1 MSASKP
7 TNSAHT
13 EWEQLVGKAIIR
25 FGEIEII
32 SLKCLAYFSRD
43 RIGVSLA
50 KLNFAS
56 RADILIELLQGRENI
71 GPDAQ
76 GLLEA
81 FQRART
87 LAETRNL
94 IAHNPVM
101 LDLYINQES
110 TESRADYSITSAR
123 SGSKTLDLPGLKE
136 FSAEVDDLATTLW
149 MHFARASGMVDSMWR
164 THKI

>member
-1 MSASKP
+1 MSGNQS
-7 TNSAHT
+7 TSSAYT

-50 KLNFAS
+50 KLNFAR
-56 RADILIELLQGRENI
+56 RADILIELLQGRGNI
-71 GPDAQ
+71 GQDAQ

-101 LDLYINQES
+101 LDLYVNQDS
-110 TESRADYSITSAR
+110 TESCADYSIASAR
-123 SGSKTLDLPGLKE
+123 SGSKTLDLAGLKE
-136 FSAEVDDLATTLW
+136 FSAEVDDLAATLW
-149 MHFARASGMVDSMWR
+149 MHFARASGEIDSMWR
-164 THKI
+164 THNI